1 MTGLTGV
8 LWIVLIVIFVYIYRR
23 ERSGASPAPIGDIGV
38 DLDRLRALH
47 SKVSSPQSTAA
58 KEEENTQPTRRWR
71 KIEIVAE
78 EEEEESQA
86 TSMTTG
92 SSDGGD
98 IDAEHD
104 TNEEGGEWEDEE
116 GSTSSASSSSS
127 TPAVRGVKMQF
138 VVLNKGSKSVK
149 KVDPILLARDAAS
162 LAVKNIVSLRSEPV
176 EGEVDV
182 VPTEWL
188 NAYARW
194 SSGGVTK
201 ITLRCDSRDDFD
213 WIVETARAGSASV
226 GIAPSQRA
234 KATPSSKRSAP
245 EAGESKSGDELAEEG
260 DSTSKKSA
268 VVGSMPLSIKEY
280 HKDAA
285 IVALG
290 PYYADELALLT
301 GHLKLL
307 A

>member
-8 LWIVLIVIFVYIYRR
+8 LWIVLIAIFVYIYRR
-23 ERSGASPAPIGDIGV
+23 ERSGASPAPIGDVGV

-47 SKVSSPQSTAA
+47 SKVSSPQSTAV

-71 KIEIVAE
+71 KIEIV

-98 IDAEHD
+98 IDEEHD

-116 GSTSSASSSSS
+116 GSTSASSSSS

-149 KVDPILLARDAAS
+149 KVDPLLLARDAAS
-162 LAVKNIVSLRSEPV
+162 LAVKNIVSLRSEPA
-176 EGEVDV
+176 EGEVDA

-201 ITLRCDSRDDFD
+201 ITLRCDSREDFD

-234 KATPSSKRSAP
+234 KATPSSKRSVP
-245 EAGESKSGDELAEEG
+245 EAGESKSGDESAEEG